1 MAYRMISIYHD
12 DRRLGM
18 VELFHPDDVRLLADQ
33 LMFFAG
39 KLNESDDLYVIE
51 DRIAQHYFRIGDRTI
66 FGTGL
71 VVGRAGNDF
80 LPNRAC
86 RLPRSPKS
94 SNSAASPNR
103 SGGRKATFISRK
115 LRGFSR
121 LSS

>member
-12 DRRLGM
+12 DRRLGT

-39 KLNESDDLYVIE
+39 KLNESADLYVIE

-80 LPNRAC
+80 LPQPRMSIAEITEVVEFGSLAEPIRRTKGYLHQSRRA
-86 RLPRSPKS
+86 
-94 SNSAASPNR
+94 
-103 SGGRKATFISRK
+103 
-115 LRGFSR
+115 
-121 LSS
+121 